1 MSETLKKLWRG
12 EICPVEE
19 RLFDSAS
26 EKEIYFE
33 INKIK
38 EKIGNK
44 YKIPEEMFEE
54 ISDVYLRLISLL
66 QEEAFASGFS
76 LAVKLILDIK

>member
-1 MSETLKKLWRG
+1 MSETLKKLWSG

-19 RLFDSAS
+19 RLTNSDL

-33 INKIK
+33 IDRIREKIK
-38 EKIGNK
+38 KRYEV
-44 YKIPEEMFEE
+44 PEEEIEE
-54 ISDVYLRLISLL
+54 LGNEYARLICFL

-76 LAVKLILDIK
+76 LAIKLILDIK